1 MLALYT
7 RELLPFVVLFSL
19 IIGAYCTTAEYR
31 IRSGMPL
38 VTKDCFCP
46 FCGHKLSVFHQIPVV
61 SWLFLRGKCHDCRH
75 PIPARYPLTEA
86 AFPLFYTVVFLALR
100 SRPACYV
107 TAWLLFTTLFLCLR
121 TKGQGRGLLRGLLI
135 LYSYH
140 FLFAAVLWMIGQALR
155 SPMP

>member
-31 IRSGMPL
+31 IRSDMPL

-46 FCGHKLSVFHQIPVV
+46 FCGHRLPILTQIPVV
-61 SWLFLRGKCHDCRH
+61 SWLFLRGKCRYCHH
-75 PIPARYPLTEA
+75 PIPVRYPLTEA
-86 AFPLFYTVVFLALR
+86 AFPLFYILVFLVLR
-100 SRPACYV
+100 FHPACYV
-107 TAWLLFTTLFLCLR
+107 AAWLLFTTLFLCLR
-121 TKGQGRGLLRGLLI
+121 TRGHGRGLFRGLLI

-140 FLFAAVLWMIGQALR
+140 FLFAAVLGILSLALQ
-155 SPMP
+155 SPIP